1 MDTQADKMLDTFVAQ
16 NGTVEDWGGD
26 RSEWLTAFGFW
37 CGGWYACQKSAQQAG
52 AANVASSREL
62 SPADIAVGVSL
73 ATGLIGSQRG

>member
-16 NGTVEDWGGD
+16 NGTIADWGGD

-52 AANVASSREL
+52 AADRDPGAQPSTVDEDRNHEV
-62 SPADIAVGVSL
+62 
-73 ATGLIGSQRG
+73 RGG